1 MGRMVRI
8 QGAVDQRQFLLRRNQ
23 GIVY

>member
-8 QGAVDQRQFLLRRNQ
+8 QGAVDQRQFLVRRNQ
-23 GIVY
+23 GR